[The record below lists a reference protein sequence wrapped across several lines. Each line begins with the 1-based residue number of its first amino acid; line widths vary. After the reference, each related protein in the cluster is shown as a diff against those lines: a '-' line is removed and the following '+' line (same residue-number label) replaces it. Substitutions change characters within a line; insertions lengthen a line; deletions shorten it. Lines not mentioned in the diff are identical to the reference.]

1 MALKDYK
8 AKSNNRQ
15 PGLYFDTPAG
25 HPKDRIIINESSDIP
40 KEGQFISLNGYSFLI
55 KPGHAVDIPRPVREM
70 LDTRI
75 RTEIKQD
82 ESTGK
87 EYRRDIPRITY
98 QLIQENVAVLD
109 QDLRGEDVCPENAGG
124 DVGDGVFG

>member
-1 MALKDYK
+1 MAVKEN
-8 AKSNNRQ
+8 KSNR
-15 PGLYFDTPAG
+15 PTTLYFDTPVG

-40 KEGQFISLNGYSFLI
+40 KEGQFISLNGYPFLI
-55 KPGHAVDIPRPVREM
+55 KPGHAVDIPRPVRMM

-98 QLIQENVAVLD
+98 QLIQENVDASD
-109 QDLRGEDVCPENAGG
+109 SEPDDTAKSSEGTGEGAES
-124 DVGDGVFG
+124 VFN